1 MLFVLFWIGLFLA
14 FPQQFGIETFLF
26 VSIQSPGMVLSCFD
40 SHNLVMVF
48 LLYSS
53 SFPNL
58 LKILLDHLSLIHFRF
73 LLSLAN
79 YFLILLFVSS
89 ALSLDIF
96 WLLVVVCWKLT

>member
-1 MLFVLFWIGLFLA
+1 M
-14 FPQQFGIETFLF
+14 
-26 VSIQSPGMVLSCFD
+26 VSSCFD

-58 LKILLDHLSLIHFRF
+58 PKILSGHLSLICFWF

-89 ALSLDIF
+89 ALLPDIF
-96 WLLVVVCWKLT
+96 WLLVVVVRKLN